1 MKEGIKWRPI
11 DYFNNKIVCDLIE
24 AKRPPGIMLMLD
36 DICAKM
42 HAVTDGADRDLQMVR
57 PGWGAP
63 YSVTDVC
70 TNQMP

>member
-42 HAVTDGADRDLQMVR
+42 HAVTEGADRDLQMVR
-57 PGWGAP
+57 ADGFTSTRWDA
-63 YSVTDVC
+63 
-70 TNQMP
+70 